1 MCRFSRGRAFIFL
14 IIWTHWDQI
23 SLICLQ
29 LAVSCFCLQSY
40 CIFSSRLVPLSR
52 VSACS
57 PKQSSVFCPEEERG
71 QNNNRASVWRN
82 SLSNGLLC
90 LWSPLKRLQRGSAGR
105 TTNTQKC
112 MTTANAGA
120 SHLLNW
126 DWTLTHTFYTLHIP
140 NVNVSSC
147 WLNSK
152 SSTHLGDRDQL

>member
-14 IIWTHWDQI
+14 IIWTHWDQK

-40 CIFSSRLVPLSR
+40 CIFSSRLVPLSC

-105 TTNTQKC
+105 TTNTQVHWPQRTLVPAIFWTEIELSHTHFTLYTSP
-112 MTTANAGA
+112 MWTYHHAG
-120 SHLLNW
+120 
-126 DWTLTHTFYTLHIP
+126 
-140 NVNVSSC
+140 
-147 WLNSK
+147 
-152 SSTHLGDRDQL
+152 

>member
-14 IIWTHWDQI
+14 IIWTHWDQK

-40 CIFSSRLVPLSR
+40 CIFSSRLVPPSC

-112 MTTANAGA
+112 IDH
-120 SHLLNW
+120 SERW
-126 DWTLTHTFYTLHIP
+126 CQP
-140 NVNVSSC
+140 SSELR
-147 WLNSK
+147 LNSH
-152 SSTHLGDRDQL
+152 THILHFTHPQCERIILLVKQ